1 MANTIKI
8 KVDDNR
14 VIRVPADT
22 EMTPRLLSSL
32 IAKHKELVA
41 RYYRPLDDAYKG
53 RYEVFRLPK
62 KPAWKPDNRIALNYA
77 KYISDTFNGFF
88 LGIPAK
94 LSADDGESEAVKDY
108 VEYLDSYNS
117 QDMVNSE
124 LAKISSNFGTAYE
137 MYYNDE
143 DGEVGTLCLSPM
155 EAFMVYDDSILGH
168 EMFFVRYTKG
178 ADNIE
183 RGSYS
188 DGSIVR
194 HFENKGGIHWT
205 DEETQHYF
213 AGVPATEFMHN
224 TERMSIY
231 EDSLS
236 AINALNK
243 AISEKANDIEYF
255 SDAYLKIVGPK
266 MSADEANYIRDTR
279 VINLYRNPGSDD
291 STPLDAG
298 FLAKPDADTSQ
309 EHLIDRLHTEI
320 FQLSM
325 VANISDESFGTASGV
340 ALKYKLHAMYNLFR
354 TKERKFKAGFDRR
367 YRLIFSN
374 PIAQTHGVKP
384 DDWVKVSA
392 AFTPNFPANVAEEAD
407 NAAKL
412 SGIVS
417 RETQLGLLSFVE
429 DAAAELERLQEDE
442 AALMSGTNSYGAD
455 LPEHDHSHEVT
466 EDEQEQ

>member
-1 MANTIKI
+1 MADKINIKI
-8 KVDDNR
+8 DDNR
-14 VIRVPADT
+14 TIRIPAGT

-32 IAKHKELVA
+32 IAKHKELVTK
-41 RYYRPLDDAYKG
+41 YYKPLDDAYKG
-53 RYEVFRLPK
+53 RYKIFTLPK

-77 KYISDTFNGFF
+77 KYISDTFTGFF

-94 LSADDGESEAVKDY
+94 LTVNDEESEAVKDY

-124 LAKISSNFGTAYE
+124 LAKISSNLGTAYE

-168 EMFFVRYTKG
+168 EMYFIRYTKG
-178 ADNIE
+178 ADNTE

-188 DGSIVR
+188 DDSIVR

-213 AGVPATEFMHN
+213 GGVPATEYPHN

-236 AINALNK
+236 AIDALNK

-266 MSADEANYIRDTR
+266 IGKDDTNYIRDTR
-279 VINLYRNPGSDD
+279 VINLYKNPGSDD
-291 STPLDAG
+291 TVQLDAE

-367 YRLIFSN
+367 YRLIFSS
-374 PIAQTHGVKP
+374 PIAKTHGVAE
-384 DDWVKVSA
+384 DDWVKVVA
-392 AFTPNFPANVAEEAD
+392 VFTPNFPANVNEEVE
-407 NAAKL
+407 NARNL
-412 SGIVS
+412 DGVVS

-429 DAAAELERLQEDE
+429 DAGAELERLKEEQEE
-442 AALMSGTNSYGAD
+442 LMKQANSYGD
-455 LPEHDHSHEVT
+455 DFPEHDHSHEVN
-466 EDEQEQ
+466 EDEQS

>member
-1 MANTIKI
+1 MADKINIKI
-8 KVDDNR
+8 DDNR
-14 VIRVPADT
+14 TIRIPAGT

-32 IAKHKELVA
+32 IAKHKELVTK
-41 RYYRPLDDAYKG
+41 YYKPLDDAYKG
-53 RYEVFRLPK
+53 RYKIFTLPK

-77 KYISDTFNGFF
+77 KYISDTFTGFF

-94 LSADDGESEAVKDY
+94 LSVTDEENEAIKDY

-124 LAKISSNFGTAYE
+124 LAKISSNLGTAYE

-178 ADNIE
+178 ADGTE

-194 HFENKGGIHWT
+194 HFENKGGIRWT

-213 AGVPATEFMHN
+213 GGVPATEYPHN

-236 AINALNK
+236 AIDALNK
-243 AISEKANDIEYF
+243 AVSEKANDIEYF

-266 MSADEANYIRDTR
+266 IGKDDTNYIRDTR
-279 VINLYRNPGSDD
+279 VINLYKNPGSDD
-291 STPLDAG
+291 TVQLDAE

-367 YRLIFSN
+367 YRLIFSS
-374 PIAQTHGVKP
+374 PIAKTHGVAAE
-384 DDWVKVSA
+384 DWIKVSA
-392 AFTPNFPANVAEEAD
+392 TFTPNFPANVTEEAD

-429 DAAAELERLQEDE
+429 DAGAELERLQEDE
-442 AALMSGTNSYGAD
+442 AALMNSTNSYGAD
-455 LPEHDHSHEVT
+455 LPEHDHSHEVN
-466 EDEQEQ
+466 EDEQS

>member
-1 MANTIKI
+1 MADKINIKI
-8 KVDDNR
+8 DDNR
-14 VIRVPADT
+14 TIRIPAGT

-32 IAKHKELVA
+32 IAKHKELVTK
-41 RYYRPLDDAYKG
+41 YYKPLDDAYKG
-53 RYEVFRLPK
+53 RYKIFTLPK

-77 KYISDTFNGFF
+77 KYISDTFTGFF

-94 LSADDGESEAVKDY
+94 LTVNDEEGEAIKDY

-124 LAKISSNFGTAYE
+124 LAKISSNLGTAYE

-188 DGSIVR
+188 DDSIVR
-194 HFENKGGIHWT
+194 HFELKGGIHWT

-213 AGVPATEFMHN
+213 GGVPATEYPHN

-236 AINALNK
+236 AIDALNK

-266 MSADEANYIRDTR
+266 IGKDDTNYIRDTR
-279 VINLYRNPGSDD
+279 VINLYKNPGSDD
-291 STPLDAG
+291 TVQLDAE

-367 YRLIFSN
+367 YRLIFSS
-374 PIAQTHGVKP
+374 PIAKTHGVAAE
-384 DDWVKVSA
+384 DWVKVSA
-392 AFTPNFPANVAEEAD
+392 TFTPNFPANVTEEAD

-417 RETQLGLLSFVE
+417 RETQLSLLSFVE
-429 DAAAELERLQEDE
+429 DAGAELERLQEDE
-442 AALMSGTNSYGAD
+442 AALMNSTNSYGAD
-455 LPEHDHSHEVT
+455 LPEHDHSHEVN
-466 EDEQEQ
+466 EDEQS